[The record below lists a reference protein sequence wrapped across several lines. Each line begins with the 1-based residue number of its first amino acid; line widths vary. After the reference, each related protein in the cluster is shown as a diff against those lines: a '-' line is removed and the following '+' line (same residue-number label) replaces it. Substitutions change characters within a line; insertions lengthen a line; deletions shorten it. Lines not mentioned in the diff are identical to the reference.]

1 MKIDWQIIRIKMG
14 KNKWN
19 IKKKLYIRIDN
30 EEKHIRLL
38 LSSLKRKF
46 ARYAKEMINDN
57 LFTND

>member
-1 MKIDWQIIRIKMG
+1 M
-14 KNKWN
+14 
-19 IKKKLYIRIDN
+19 RIDN
-30 EEKHIRLL
+30 EEKPIRLW